1 MYPSFRE
8 QNILIFHANLHRIY
22 VCFCRVHFLRR
33 KITIS
38 DIENRILILIFD
50 MIGKNLALI
59 SKEGLK
65 SFFRGF

>member
-1 MYPSFRE
+1 MFLSRT
-8 QNILIFHANLHRIY
+8 
-22 VCFCRVHFLRR
+22 FLRR

-50 MIGKNLALI
+50 MIGKNLALV